1 MASLADILKIVA
13 PFVPL
18 GTTYLGGRQ
27 WQSAARIGA
36 SQAQQAADQ
45 AYRQQMAIL
54 AEQRRQ
60 ADEQMKQ
67 LQAQFEAEQA
77 NIAAQMEQQRLT
89 AEQQRMINEA
99 NLGLSRERLAMD
111 KELRTEATAER
122 ERQRVAAEPFR
133 QATLA
138 YLAKPV
144 EPFRPSIGLYKR

>member
-1 MASLADILKIVA
+1 MTLGSLLTTLA

-18 GTTYLGGRQ
+18 GTTYMGGRQ
-27 WQSAARIGA
+27 AQSAARTSA
-36 SQAQQAADQ
+36 TQAQQAADQ

-60 ADEQMKQ
+60 AEAQMAQ

-77 NIAAQMEQQRLT
+77 NMAAQMEQQRLT
-89 AEQQRMINEA
+89 NEA
-99 NLGLSRERLAMD
+99 TLGMSRERLGMEQAAMA
-111 KELRTEATAER
+111 EATAER
-122 ERQRVAAEPFR
+122 ERKRASAAPFR
-133 QATLA
+133 EATLA